1 VSGEADVQFR
11 EGRLYFAQPA
21 FERYLAGSGGVVLL
35 REARDLL
42 VLPVRHSAAG
52 GFIPKIRNAAGD
64 RVVNAADFFR
74 EQGLEKDANWS
85 GGIAWNE
92 ERAALVLYEFFET

>member
-1 VSGEADVQFR
+1 VSSEDEVHFR
-11 EGRLYFAQPA
+11 GGHLYFARPA

-52 GFIPKIRNAAGD
+52 GFIPKIRNSAGD

-74 EQGLEKDANWS
+74 EQGLENDTSWS
-85 GGIAWNE
+85 GGIAWSD
-92 ERAALVLYEFFET
+92 ERAALILYDFFAI